1 MLKERLKWMAA
12 WMAMA
17 VLVLSAIRYIP
28 EVVSVST
35 SVDGRELPIYCVDTM
50 KYQVAMSFD
59 SIGRSGDTQ
68 EILGILEEHDV
79 KATFFVEGRWVE
91 QHPEEVK
98 AIQAAGHD
106 LGSLGKEH
114 RDMTQMSKEEKI
126 AELADVHDKVKGLTG
141 VDMELFRPPLGAY
154 DNEVVRTAR
163 ENGYYTIQWS
173 VDSMDW
179 KDQGAEAIVETVCS
193 HKDLDNGAIILCH
206 NGAKYTVQ
214 ALDEM
219 LTRIKSQGYEIVPV
233 SRLIYKSSFHI
244 DQKGQQVLD

>member
-17 VLVLSAIRYIP
+17 VLVLGAIRYIP
-28 EVVSVST
+28 GVVSVST

-50 KYQVAMSFD
+50 KEQVAMSFD
-59 SIGRSGDTQ
+59 SVRGSGDTQ
-68 EILGILEEHDV
+68 KILEILKKHDV
-79 KATFFVEGRWVE
+79 KATFFVEGRWVGAY
-91 QHPEEVK
+91 PEEVR

-106 LGSLGKEH
+106 LGSLGGEH
-114 RDMTQMSKEEKI
+114 KDMTQLSREGKV
-126 AELADVHDKVKGLTG
+126 AELTDVHKKVKELTG
-141 VDMELFRPPLGAY
+141 IDMELFRPPLGAY
-154 DNEVVRTAR
+154 DDEVVRTAR

-179 KDQGAEAIVETVCS
+179 KDYGADAIIEAVCS

-214 ALDEM
+214 ALDGM
-219 LTRIKSQGYEIVPV
+219 IAGLRSQGYEIVPV
-233 SRLIYKSSFHI
+233 SRLIYKSGFHM
-244 DQKGQQVLD
+244 DQKGRQVLD

>member
-59 SIGRSGDTQ
+59 SVRGSGDTQ
-68 EILGILEEHDV
+68 KILEILGKHDV
-79 KATFFVEGRWVE
+79 RATFFVEGGWVE
-91 QHPEEVK
+91 AYPEEVK

-106 LGSLGKEH
+106 LGSLGGEH
-114 RDMTQMSKEEKI
+114 KDMTQLSKEEKT
-126 AELADVHDKVKGLTG
+126 AELTNVHKKVKELTG
-141 VDMELFRPPLGAY
+141 IDMELFRPPLGAY
-154 DNEVVRTAR
+154 DNEVVRTAA

-179 KDQGAEAIVETVCS
+179 KDYGADAIVEAVCS
-193 HKDLDNGAIILCH
+193 HEDLDNGAIILCH

-233 SRLIYKSSFHI
+233 SRLIYKSGFHV
-244 DQKGQQVLD
+244 DQKGRQVLD